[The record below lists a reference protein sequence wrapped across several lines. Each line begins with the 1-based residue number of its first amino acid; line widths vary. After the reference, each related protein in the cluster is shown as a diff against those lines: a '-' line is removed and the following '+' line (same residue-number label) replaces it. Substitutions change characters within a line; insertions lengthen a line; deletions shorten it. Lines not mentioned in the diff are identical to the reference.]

1 MLNRQHHEGVVSP
14 SGSMDEVFVE
24 GQFLGIPPSDADAD
38 IVILPLA
45 FELTTSYGTGTA
57 EGPLAC
63 IEASG
68 QVELYD
74 PLLSTDL
81 PAGFTIRTE
90 PAWEGAAGN
99 LMGQLDELV
108 DHAKPWFSGDHFPL
122 FLGGEHGILPPIVQ
136 AARHHPLVNGDLSR
150 LSIVQIDAHA
160 DLRESLDGEP
170 FSHACAASRS
180 LDLGVGTLLQAGIR
194 ACSRQEV
201 ALINSDE
208 RITTF
213 FAKDTQHPHTGAASW
228 NKWLESLNNL
238 SGPVHLTLDIDGLDG
253 SLVPATGTPVP
264 GGLSFWQVIETIEAV
279 FAAPNATVIS
289 ADVNEI
295 VAQEDTPLTQFTAA
309 CLATKAVACHILSRQ
324 EGRWTASKGE
334 PQEGIKS
341 TFFRDWS
348 KASPSS
354 N

>member
-1 MLNRQHHEGVVSP
+1 
-14 SGSMDEVFVE
+14 MDEVLC
-24 GQFLGIPPSDADAD
+24 GGAIPWFASNRRGRRTWSSCHWHLN
-38 IVILPLA
+38 LPRR
-45 FELTTSYGTGTA
+45 TA
-57 EGPLAC
+57 PAPQKGRLAC

-81 PAGFTIRTE
+81 PAGVIIRTE
-90 PAWEGAAGN
+90 GAWEGTAGN

-108 DHAKPWFSGDHFPL
+108 DHAKPWYSGHQFPL

-136 AARHHPLVNGDLSR
+136 AARHHPLVNGDLSK
-150 LSIVQIDAHA
+150 LTIVQIDAHA
-160 DLRESLDGEP
+160 DLRESLDGRAVFP
-170 FSHACAASRS
+170 CVCGLSQPGPWRR
-180 LDLGVGTLLQAGIR
+180 GTPPGRNSGLLPPRNRPDQFRR
-194 ACSRQEV
+194 AHHDVFRQ
-201 ALINSDE
+201 
-208 RITTF
+208 R
-213 FAKDTQHPHTGAASW
+213 HPTSSHTGAASW
-228 NKWLESLNNL
+228 KKWLDSLNDL

-309 CLATKAVACHILSRQ
+309 CLATKAVASHILARQ
-324 EGRWTASKGE
+324 EGRWTPSNGE
-334 PQEGIKS
+334 PQEHFKS
-341 TFFRDWS
+341 TFFKDWS
-348 KASPSS
+348 KTLPSS

>member
-1 MLNRQHHEGVVSP
+1 
-14 SGSMDEVFVE
+14 
-24 GQFLGIPPSDADAD
+24 
-38 IVILPLA
+38 
-45 FELTTSYGTGTA
+45 
-57 EGPLAC
+57 
-63 IEASG
+63 
-68 QVELYD
+68 
-74 PLLSTDL
+74 
-81 PAGFTIRTE
+81 
-90 PAWEGAAGN
+90 
-99 LMGQLDELV
+99 MGQLDELV

-324 EGRWTASKGE
+324 EGRWTASKDE
-334 PQEGIKS
+334 PQERIKS